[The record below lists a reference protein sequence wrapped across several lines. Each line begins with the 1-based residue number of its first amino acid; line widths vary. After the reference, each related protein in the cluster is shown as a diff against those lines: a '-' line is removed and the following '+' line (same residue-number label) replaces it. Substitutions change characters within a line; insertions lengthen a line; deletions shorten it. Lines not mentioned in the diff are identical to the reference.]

1 MPVYRPI
8 PGMFSRPRPFRQD
21 WFTEGCLA
29 GGNPKA
35 LVPSPG
41 FSLVTFRGLGT
52 IGLLA
57 VYWTRSP
64 ASSKRIG
71 TLVLGIGIMG
81 GSERQREIR
90 RRRKRR
96 SQLVKL
102 KKRAEK
108 ATKSEKAVLA
118 TKLRR
123 STSGAEELIK
133 RLGLEAE

>member
-1 MPVYRPI
+1 
-8 PGMFSRPRPFRQD
+8 
-21 WFTEGCLA
+21 
-29 GGNPKA
+29 
-35 LVPSPG
+35 
-41 FSLVTFRGLGT
+41 
-52 IGLLA
+52 
-57 VYWTRSP
+57 
-64 ASSKRIG
+64 
-71 TLVLGIGIMG
+71 MG